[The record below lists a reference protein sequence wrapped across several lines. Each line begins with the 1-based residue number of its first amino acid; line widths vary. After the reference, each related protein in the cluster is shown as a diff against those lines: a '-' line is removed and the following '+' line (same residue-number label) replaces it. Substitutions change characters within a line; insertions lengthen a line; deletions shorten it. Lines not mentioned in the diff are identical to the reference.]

1 MKWRKLSPIPS
12 EHLSRFPG
20 DTPPLLIQ
28 LLFNRGISN
37 PQEAERFLA
46 ADKRLVHDPYLLP
59 GVAKAVARIKRAVLN
74 GESIA
79 VYGDFDADGV
89 TASALMVQGLQRIGG
104 KVAAYIPHRVDEGH
118 GLNIPALREL
128 QKGNVSLVVTVD
140 CGITA
145 AAEAEEARNL
155 GIDLIITDHHEV
167 VGSVPRALAVINP
180 KIPDSPYPFRELAGV
195 GVAYKLLEALF
206 REMGRGNELE
216 SYLDLV
222 AIGTVADMVPL
233 LGENRYLVKRGIE
246 ILNRTERLGI
256 LAMLDCAGREAGQ
269 LDADSISYALAP
281 RLNAAGRMDHASI
294 SYDLLM
300 AESLDK
306 AWKLAQHLETRN
318 AERQKLTSQFAA
330 VAEEQLAPVLPDT
343 PFLIAADTEFRA
355 GINGVVAGKLADKYY
370 RPAVVLEVGEKESM
384 GSGRSIPEFNMVAAF
399 VECQD
404 LLLHFGGHA
413 QAAGFAVLNENV
425 EALRRRLIEIARRE
439 LAGIELQPSI
449 RIDAEIPLSSLGPS
463 ALNILKQLEP
473 CGQGNPVPTFLSRA
487 VRVLDYRSVGNDGE
501 HLKLRLADQGTAWDA
516 IGFGLNHHAREPIPP
531 LVDIVYRLKLNRW
544 RGQETLQLEVFDFV
558 PSAL

>member
-1 MKWRKLSPIPS
+1 MKWKKLSPVPP
-12 EHLSRFPG
+12 EHLSRFPDG
-20 DTPPLLIQ
+20 IHPLLVQ
-28 LLFNRGISN
+28 LFYNRGITD

-59 GVAKAVARIKRAVLN
+59 GMAKAVARIKRAVLN
-74 GESIA
+74 GEAIA

-89 TASALMVQGLQRIGG
+89 TASALMVQGIQRIGG
-104 KVAAYIPHRVDEGH
+104 KVIPYIPHRVDEGH

-128 QKGNVSLVVTVD
+128 RGMGISLVVTVD

-145 AAEAEEARNL
+145 VAEAEEARKL
-155 GIDLIITDHHEV
+155 GIELIITDHHEV
-167 VGSVPRALAVINP
+167 VGPVPQAFVVMDP
-180 KIPDSPYPFRELAGV
+180 KIAGSTYPFRELAGV
-195 GVAYKLLEALF
+195 GVAYKLIEALF
-206 REMGRGNELE
+206 RDMGRGPEVE

-222 AIGTVADMVPL
+222 AVGTVADMVPL

-246 ILNRTERLGI
+246 ILNRTERLGL
-256 LAMLDCAGREAGQ
+256 LAIIDCAGRESGQ
-269 LDADSISYALAP
+269 LDADSISFVLAP

-300 AESLDK
+300 ADTIDK

-318 AERQKLTSQFAA
+318 AERQKLTNQFAA
-330 VAEEQLAPVLPDT
+330 IAEEQLAPLLPDA
-343 PFLIAADTEFRA
+343 PLLIAADTEFRA

-399 VECQD
+399 VECAD

-413 QAAGFAVLNENV
+413 QAAGFAVLNENI
-425 EALRRRLIEIARRE
+425 EALRQRLIGIARRE
-439 LAGIELQPSI
+439 LAGVELQPTI
-449 RIDAEIPLSSLGPS
+449 RIDAEIPLSSLGMPT
-463 ALNILKQLEP
+463 LNILKQMEP
-473 CGQGNPVPTFLSRA
+473 CGQANPVPTFLSRA

-501 HLKLRLADQGTAWDA
+501 HLKLRLADQGVTWDA